1 MAAVRRDMA
10 GNETA
15 TAAQASVQSKQRKG
29 NLRTIFRHGGLALG
43 SIGAAIAMVVHP
55 HAGDEPFASISA
67 AADTWLLVHV
77 LLFASLT
84 LLGVGTF
91 LLFDRGSGP
100 AAFLGQVGAA
110 IFTAFYVGYVAMVG
124 LSSALIV
131 RAGVGLSPEQQA
143 GIDAALRYLLQEP
156 AVMGVAVVGV
166 IGFFVAVSAAA
177 VVYRRRGVAV
187 VPLALLFGGVVALG
201 IHSGLIAVAG
211 MIGFLSGV
219 AWIEY
224 VEAGG
229 ADPGGVADGT

>member
-1 MAAVRRDMA
+1 MA

-15 TAAQASVQSKQRKG
+15 GATHASIHSNQHGSLWTI
-29 NLRTIFRHGGLALG
+29 LRRGGLALG
-43 SIGAAIAMVVHP
+43 SVGAAIAMVLHP
-55 HAGDEPFASISA
+55 HAGDEPFAAISA

-84 LLGVGTF
+84 VLGVGTY
-91 LLFDRGSGP
+91 LLFDRGTGR
-100 AAFLGQVGAA
+100 AALLGRVGAA
-110 IFTAFYVGYVAMVG
+110 IFTVFYVGYVAMVG

-131 RAGVGLSPEQQA
+131 RAGTGLSPEEQA

-156 AVMGVAVVGV
+156 AVMAVAVVGA
-166 IGFFVAVSAAA
+166 IGFLIAVSAAA

-211 MIGFLSGV
+211 MLGFLVGV
-219 AWIEY
+219 SWIEY
-224 VEAGG
+224 TEAT
-229 ADPGGVADGT
+229 DVHRGGVADGD